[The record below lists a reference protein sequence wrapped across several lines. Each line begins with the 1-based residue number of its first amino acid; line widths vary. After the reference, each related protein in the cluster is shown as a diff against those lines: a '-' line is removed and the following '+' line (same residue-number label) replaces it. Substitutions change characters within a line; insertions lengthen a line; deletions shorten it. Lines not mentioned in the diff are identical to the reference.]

1 MMLHGLVY
9 ISEAIVFL
17 SAAMDRIHVRSL
29 PFLSYFWFFDWFKLP
44 CLLWLTFHISD

>member
-17 SAAMDRIHVRSL
+17 SAAMDRIHVRETMKKSL
-29 PFLSYFWFFDWFKLP
+29 
-44 CLLWLTFHISD
+44 